1 MAALP
6 PGVSLAAAEAI
17 LFTGKAVRVLKQP
30 MSAAA
35 SHQALRAHGEVLGF
49 AAALQG
55 LQAAEAFRPADF
67 ELAVETMRA
76 KVGGRAPLPPCRLHG
91 AAALLGGLQR
101 GSALHLLLLLLRR
114 WRGCCGSWSGTAAT

>member
-1 MAALP
+1 MATLP

-49 AAALQG
+49 AAALQE
-55 LQAAEAFRPADF
+55 LQAAEVFRPADF

-76 KVGGRAPLPPCRLHG
+76 KVGGPGGALRLCGQNPAPG
-91 AAALLGGLQR
+91 AAPC
-101 GSALHLLLLLLRR
+101 S
-114 WRGCCGSWSGTAAT
+114 